1 MMKFPANH
9 ISTLRELRE
18 MAMIAARVARAL
30 RDRELVERNIRDAR
44 VASRLI
50 VNARQHGAR

>member
-9 ISTLRELRE
+9 VDHLRELRE
-18 MAMIAARVARAL
+18 MAMTAARVARAL

-44 VASRLI
+44 VASHLI